1 MRGAGDRTRQGP
13 PRRTARRLAA
23 AGVTAVGVLLAL
35 LLCAPQASAGGPTS
49 VLLTS
54 PESAETASLYNG
66 RGKYAEL
73 ETLLGPT
80 TKGESE
86 QPPGLSLGTTRQIN
100 VTWLAHDVTPWRV
113 DRVYPEPSAAKGAA
127 IWIHTTTDT
136 ETMSGYWH
144 RSPDPS
150 ALRSLLKDLG
160 LMGKPADGERSHPGI
175 RPSDVASPEED
186 GPAPGGE
193 ESQAPAGAEAPGAGT
208 SDAGTSG
215 RDTAAGDGSGGGSS
229 SGGGSGWRWAIP
241 SAAAGAVAGA
251 GALHWLRRRPQ
262 DEPPGQELIDT

>member
-35 LLCAPQASAGGPTS
+35 LLCAPQAAAGGSTS

-66 RGKYAEL
+66 REKYAEL

-80 TKGESE
+80 AKGESE
-86 QPPGLSLGTTRQIN
+86 QPPGLSLGATRQIN
-100 VTWLAHDVTPWRV
+100 VTWLIHDVRPWRV

-127 IWIHTTTDT
+127 IWIHTATDT

-144 RSPDPS
+144 RSPNPS

-175 RPSDVASPEED
+175 RPSD
-186 GPAPGGE
+186 
-193 ESQAPAGAEAPGAGT
+193 
-208 SDAGTSG
+208 AGTSG
-215 RDTAAGDGSGGGSS
+215 RDTAAGDGPAGGSS
-229 SGGGSGWRWAIP
+229 SGGDSGWRWAIP

-251 GALHWLRRRPQ
+251 GALHWFRRRTQ
-262 DEPPGQELIDT
+262 EEPPGQELIDT